1 MRLVETEVQKKKK
14 KISRMTAHIANLGQ
28 IFMYWTISLFPC

>member
-1 MRLVETEVQKKKK
+1 MRLVETGSKKKKK

>member
-1 MRLVETEVQKKKK
+1 MRLVETEVQKKKE
-14 KISRMTAHIANLGQ
+14 ISRMTAHIANLGQ